1 MTLKLSPEAE
11 ELFSKITSWIPPI
24 LQEAMVRNIE
34 WVLSSMIRE
43 RGVKEAD
50 RTLVV
55 EAARFVFPTSYEAR
69 FKKALGEIT
78 KLRDL
83 VKPAFL
89 SLEGYYTFPRLVKRV
104 SLDAGKPPKPTDQM
118 KVLAFTASPRKGGN
132 SDTLVAEAL
141 RGAKDAGASVESI
154 RLVDLP
160 IGMCSSTLLGED
172 YAKLKK
178 KYPDRDFQYCKYARD
193 RIGDSQRGYCAL
205 GDKMPE
211 VYKKIEEAD
220 AILVSF
226 PVYTDWE
233 TSTLAGLIE
242 HWTRYEHCLGLRLE
256 PERRGMV
263 IATWGTLS
271 TRIYEHVTDHVIQ
284 NLYLRQVN
292 VVETIIGCGFVG
304 MYSGLDENY
313 KGIANHF
320 PKIMEMTYLAG
331 RSLVTGE
338 RNQEET
344 VAETRAPGL
353 MVPIKNTNWL
363 LPRPA
368 PTKDTTY

>member
-1 MTLKLSPEAE
+1 MTLKLSPDAE
-11 ELFSKITSWIPPI
+11 EIFRTIKSWIPLI
-24 LQEAMVRNIE
+24 LREAMVNKIE
-34 WVLSSMIRE
+34 WVLSSMMRE
-43 RGVKEAD
+43 HGVKEAD
-50 RTLVV
+50 KTLVV

-69 FKKALGEIT
+69 FKKVSGEIE

-89 SLEGYYTFPRLVKRV
+89 SMEGYYTFPRLVKRV
-104 SLDAGKPPKPTDQM
+104 SMDVGKPSKPVDQM

-160 IGMCSSTLLGED
+160 IGRCPSTLLSEN
-172 YAKLKK
+172 YAELKR
-178 KYPDRDFQYCKYARD
+178 KYPDSDFRYCEYARD
-193 RIGDSQRGYCAL
+193 RTGDSQKGYCAL

-211 VYKKIEEAD
+211 TYKKIEEAD

-226 PVYTDWE
+226 PVYSDWE
-233 TSTLAGLIE
+233 TSMLAGFIE
-242 HWTRYEHCLGLRLE
+242 HWIRYEHCFGLRLK
-256 PERRGMV
+256 PGRRGMV
-263 IATWGTLS
+263 IATWGTLT

-284 NLYLRQVN
+284 NLYLRQIN

-313 KGIANHF
+313 NGIADHF

-338 RNQEET
+338 RNQKET
-344 VAETRAPGL
+344 VAETRAPGQ
-353 MVPIKNTNWL
+353 MEPVKNTNWL
-363 LPRPA
+363 SPI
-368 PTKDTTY
+368 

>member
-1 MTLKLSPEAE
+1 MPKLSSEAE
-11 ELFSKITSWIPPI
+11 ELLKIVMSWIPPI
-24 LQEAMVRNIE
+24 LREETSKKLE
-34 WVLSSMIRE
+34 WVLSSMMRE
-43 RGVKEAD
+43 RGVSEAD
-50 RTLVV
+50 KALAV

-69 FKKALGEIT
+69 FKKASGEIS

-83 VKPAFL
+83 VAPAFL

-104 SLDAGKPPKPTDQM
+104 SLDAGKPPKPANQM
-118 KVLAFTASPRKGGN
+118 KVLAFTAGPRKGGN

-160 IGMCSSTLLGED
+160 IGRCFSTLLSEN
-172 YAKLKK
+172 YSELKK
-178 KYPDRDFQYCKYARD
+178 KYPDREFQYCKDA
-193 RIGDSQRGYCAL
+193 RIGTDNQKGYCAL

-211 VYKKIEEAD
+211 AYQKIKEAD

-233 TSTLAGLIE
+233 TSMLAGFIE
-242 HWTRYEHCLGLRLE
+242 HWTRYEHCLGLRLN
-256 PERRGMV
+256 PGRRGMI

-284 NLYLRQVN
+284 NLYLRQIN

-304 MYSGLDENY
+304 MYSGLDESY

-320 PKIMEMTYLAG
+320 PRIMEMTYLAG
-331 RSLVTGE
+331 RSLITGE
-338 RNQEET
+338 RNQKET
-344 VAETRAPGL
+344 VVETRAPGQ
-353 MVPIKNTNWL
+353 MEPI
-363 LPRPA
+363 RH
-368 PTKDTTY
+368 